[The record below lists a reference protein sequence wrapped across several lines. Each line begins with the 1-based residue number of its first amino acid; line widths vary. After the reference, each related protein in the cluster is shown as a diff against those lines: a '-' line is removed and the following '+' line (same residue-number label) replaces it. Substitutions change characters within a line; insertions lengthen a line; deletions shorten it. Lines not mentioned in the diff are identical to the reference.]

1 MRTLTTVVQAAAIA
15 VMLAGCASTDWREDA
30 GRRPADLPECQVGR
44 ESGPPH
50 TSGMSG
56 MYDRRCN
63 PEMTGR
69 GRQAPIKADFDK

>member
-1 MRTLTTVVQAAAIA
+1 MNPVTTALQAAMTA
-15 VMLAGCASTDWREDA
+15 MSGGCASTDWREDA

-44 ESGPPH
+44 EPGPPH
-50 TSGMSG
+50 TAGMSG
-56 MYDRRCN
+56 MYDRRSD